1 MMKQIMDK
9 TKQNTQ
15 LYEKQIELMD
25 KNVLTND
32 QQLKNDKS

>member
-32 QQLKNDKS
+32 QHLKNDKS

>member
-15 LYEKQIELMD
+15 LYEKQIELMN
-25 KNVLTND
+25 KNVLIND
-32 QQLKNDKS
+32 EQLRNDKT